1 MKTLQESIIGRKGT
15 KSKFLHIPG
24 KIMLR
29 YEKDDGSW
37 DGKDYCDGWYVLT
50 NPEEQILLLW
60 SPEATYYPYF
70 YYDTTSSWDQIKTET
85 WDLLEGVPDIKTP
98 EDMYD
103 IITDV
108 DKWNEAVGYATIFN
122 IYINMPDNVIR
133 DIRRYTGL

>member
-15 KSKFLHIPG
+15 KSKFLRIPG
-24 KIMLR
+24 KITLR
-29 YEKDDGSW
+29 YEADDGNW
-37 DGKDYCDGWYVLT
+37 DGKDYCDGWYVFT
-50 NPEEQILLLW
+50 NPEEHILLLW
-60 SPEATYYPYF
+60 SPKAKYSPYF
-70 YYDTTSSWDQIKTET
+70 YYDTISSWNQIVN

-108 DKWNEAVGYATIFN
+108 DKWNEVVVYATIFN
-122 IYINMPDNVIR
+122 VYIDMPDNVIR